1 MQKNIKPSYN
11 YLKKLTKLREDVRQ
25 HMLGQDSETQAEM
38 RFVEKKII
46 EKMREVQAA
55 LSMKV

>member
-1 MQKNIKPSYN
+1 MQKDIKPSYN

-38 RFVEKKII
+38 RFIEKQII

>member
-1 MQKNIKPSYN
+1 MQKDIKPSYN
-11 YLKKLTKLREDVRQ
+11 YSKKLTKLREDVRQ

-38 RFVEKKII
+38 RFVEKQII

>member
-1 MQKNIKPSYN
+1 MQKNIKPSYD

-25 HMLGQDSETQAEM
+25 YMLGQDSETRAEM
-38 RFVEKKII
+38 RFVEKQIINKI
-46 EKMREVQAA
+46 KEVQTA

>member
-1 MQKNIKPSYN
+1 MQKDIKPSYN

-25 HMLGQDSETQAEM
+25 YMLGQDSETQAEM
-38 RFVEKKII
+38 RFVEKQIINKI
-46 EKMREVQAA
+46 KEVQTA

>member
-1 MQKNIKPSYN
+1 MQKDIKPSYN
-11 YLKKLTKLREDVRQ
+11 YLKKLTKLREAVRQ

-38 RFVEKKII
+38 RFVEKQII